1 MDTFSISFTLGKAS
15 DPHGADLAH
24 NDRQFIAPNVDLQRT
39 YQNVTYVKEDIEDA
53 YETLFGEA
61 LAEYNA
67 RQKQK
72 CRRIENYYEHI
83 RDGDREEAFY
93 EIIIQFGDSK
103 TAPCGSERGEM
114 AKHVIPGEAPGR
126 CGSDTDA
133 VAGSGGAFAANGED
147 RV

>member
-1 MDTFSISFTLGKAS
+1 MDTFSISFILGKAS

-72 CRRIENYYEHI
+72 CRRIENYYDHI
-83 RDGDREEAFY
+83 RDGDREEASTRSSSSS
-93 EIIIQFGDSK
+93 E
-103 TAPCGSERGEM
+103 TARLPPVGASAVRWPNRCSMSTSAVFGSETRICICSM
-114 AKHVIPGEAPGR
+114 R
-126 CGSDTDA
+126 
-133 VAGSGGAFAANGED
+133 
-147 RV
+147 